1 MISIIK
7 PAILGKI
14 TPLSFLLL
22 LSLVTGCTNPGYN
35 DNPSQQMTKATVG
48 CLIANDFYAVYFSAY
63 LKPSGDQQA
72 NSAKDRRALFRSYC
86 KDIPHT
92 GTAYFTADVVGEEL
106 RQTPISI
113 KIVEQELNGVDEG
126 KAENFK
132 DVRTLAEIPAKVY
145 PKGAVEAHVDLDK
158 EGYYAIY
165 LMIGEEALSE
175 EDRLRIPL
183 HIGVDPDAKPIWV
196 QAGMIIGIILGFGL
210 ISIVAFRFMR
220 RRHNL

>member
-7 PAILGKI
+7 AATPGKI
-14 TPLSFLLL
+14 TTLLFSLLL
-22 LSLVTGCTNPGYN
+22 TLVTGCESPGYN

-48 CLIANDFYAVYFSAY
+48 CLVANDFYAVYFSAY
-63 LKPSGDQQA
+63 LKPTGDQQA
-72 NSAKDRRALFRSYC
+72 NAAKDRKTLFRSYC
-86 KDIPHT
+86 KDIPKT
-92 GTAYFTADVVGEEL
+92 GTAFFTADLVGEEL

-113 KIVEQELNGVDEG
+113 KIVEQELDGVDDS

-132 DVRTLAEIPAKVY
+132 DLRTLTEIPAKLY

-165 LMIGEEALSE
+165 LTMGEEALSE

-196 QAGMIIGIILGFGL
+196 QAGTIIAIILAFGL
-210 ISIVAFRFMR
+210 ISVTAFRFMR
-220 RRHNL
+220 RRQNL